1 MFINVITFSSVLLT
15 VIVCDVWAIFMTCDF
30 VVNLFRVKEI
40 LNTPKL
46 ILLWLQSASEE
57 TAMHHYNC
65 YLFLEMCLEIFLNE
79 VII

>member
-15 VIVCDVWAIFMTCDF
+15 VIVCDVWGFFATCGF

-40 LNTPKL
+40 LKTPKL

-57 TAMHHYNC
+57 TAMDHYKLLF
-65 YLFLEMCLEIFLNE
+65 YLGNMFGDILE
-79 VII
+79 